1 MTVQNTTSTTHTDK
15 QSEAR
20 RAHKPVSIWFFVGIL
35 LLIYGALILA
45 AGLTETAHVVL
56 ANLHVGIWWGAVL
69 LVLGAIYTI
78 VFAPGRRKR

>member
-1 MTVQNTTSTTHTDK
+1 MQNTTSTPH
-15 QSEAR
+15 SEKDSGPQR
-20 RAHKPVSIWFFVGIL
+20 RHSPISIWFFVGIL

-56 ANLHVGIWWGAVL
+56 ANLHVAIWWGAVL